1 MAPEIRQKRI
11 KSTNNRDNTSDN
23 YRSFSQ
29 PLSYEDGIVQIQVDK
44 IDTTETSGK
53 LYQSSPV
60 IDVRTKMNN

>member
-11 KSTNNRDNTSDN
+11 KSTNNRDNTSDI

-29 PLSYEDGIVQIQVDK
+29 PLSHEDGIVQIQVDK

-53 LYQSSPV
+53 LYQ
-60 IDVRTKMNN
+60 